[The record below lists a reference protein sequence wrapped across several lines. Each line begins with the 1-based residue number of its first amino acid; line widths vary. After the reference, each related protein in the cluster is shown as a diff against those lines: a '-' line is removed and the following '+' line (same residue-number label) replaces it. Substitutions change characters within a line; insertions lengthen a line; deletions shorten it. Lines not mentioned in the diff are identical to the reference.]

1 MSKILAIIAEYNP
14 FHNGHL
20 YHLQKSKKELNPDYS
35 VCVMSGNF
43 CERGD
48 TSIIDKWSKAEA
60 ALKCGFDLVVELPV
74 LYSIS
79 SAENFAEG
87 ALKILDAFG
96 NNVILSFGSECGD
109 LSILNNIANILCDEP
124 KEFTTI
130 LTHELSKGL
139 SYPKAREN
147 ALLLY
152 LNDVRKYANILS
164 NPNNILGIEYLK
176 AIKRL
181 KSKVTPYTIK
191 RIDAGYNSLKVKDR
205 LASATAIRNLLK
217 NNEDVRKVASPYVQD
232 ASHPHNLRKL
242 NLVTPEKSND
252 FSYVIKK
259 LMPAPAYNILLDNIN
274 HGKMVSDISVF
285 EKEIIYTLRKM
296 SLEEIA
302 NLQDVTEGLENS
314 IKQAANS
321 CNNLE
326 DLINSIKSKRYT
338 RSRIQRILLYSIL
351 NITKKDIQDSYKVKP
366 YIRVLGVSQ
375 KGKTL
380 LSQISNPRSKY
391 PVVTSV
397 KKFMD
402 NNNNKI
408 LRNMIE
414 KDILASNMYTL
425 GYEYDSKSNLD
436 YTKKLIIK

>member
-35 VCVMSGNF
+35 VCIMSGNF

-48 TSIIDKWSKAEA
+48 TSIIDKWSKTET
-60 ALKCGFDLVVELPV
+60 ALKCGFDLVIELPV

-87 ALKILDAFG
+87 ALKMLDAFG
-96 NNVILSFGSECGD
+96 SNVILSFGSECGN
-109 LSILNNIANILCDEP
+109 LSTLNNIANVLCNEP

-181 KSKVTPYTIK
+181 KSKVIPFTIK
-191 RIDAGYNSLKVKDR
+191 RIDSGYKSLKIKDR

-217 NNEDVRKVASPYVQD
+217 NNEDV
-232 ASHPHNLRKL
+232 
-242 NLVTPEKSND
+242 
-252 FSYVIKK
+252 KK
-259 LMPAPAYNILLDNIN
+259 LMPTPAYNILLDNIN

-321 CNNLE
+321 CNSLE
-326 DLINSIKSKRYT
+326 ELISSIKSKRYT

-351 NITKKDIQDSYKVKP
+351 NITKKDIQDSYRTKP
-366 YIRVLGVSQ
+366 YIRVLGVSE
-375 KGKTL
+375 KGKIL
-380 LSQISNPRSKY
+380 LSRISNPKSKY
-391 PVVTSV
+391 TVVTSV
-397 KKFMD
+397 KRFMD
-402 NNNNKI
+402 TNNNKI
-408 LRNMIE
+408 LRNMME
-414 KDILASNMYTL
+414 KDILASNIYTL
-425 GYEYDSKSNLD
+425 GYEYDSKANLD
-436 YTKKLIIK
+436 YTKKLIIN

>member
-35 VCVMSGNF
+35 ICIMSGNF

-74 LYSIS
+74 LYSTS

-96 NNVILSFGSECGD
+96 SNVTLSFGSECGD
-109 LSILNNIANILCDEP
+109 LNTLNNIASVLYDEP
-124 KEFTTI
+124 KEFITI

-152 LNDVRKYANILS
+152 LNDVRKYANVLS
-164 NPNNILGIEYLK
+164 DPNNILGIEYLK

-181 KSKVTPYTIK
+181 KSNVAPFTIK
-191 RIDAGYNSLKVKDR
+191 RIDSGYNSLKIKDR
-205 LASATAIRNLLK
+205 LASATAIRNLIN
-217 NNEDVRKVASPYVQD
+217 NNEDA
-232 ASHPHNLRKL
+232 
-242 NLVTPEKSND
+242 
-252 FSYVIKK
+252 KK
-259 LMPAPAYNILLDNIN
+259 LMPTPSFNILSENIK
-274 HGKMVSDISVF
+274 HGKIVSGISVF

-296 SLEEIA
+296 SVQEIA

-391 PVVTSV
+391 PVITSV
-397 KKFMD
+397 KKFVD
-402 NNNNKI
+402 SNNNKI
-408 LRNMIE
+408 LRNMME
-414 KDILASNMYTL
+414 KDILASNIYTL

-436 YTKKLIIK
+436 YTKKLIIR

>member
-1 MSKILAIIAEYNP
+1 MSKILAIVAEYNP

-20 YHLQKSKKELNPDYS
+20 YHLQKSKKMLNPDYS
-35 VCVMSGNF
+35 ICIMSGNF

-48 TSIIDKWSKAEA
+48 TSIIDKWSKTESAIR
-60 ALKCGFDLVVELPV
+60 CGFDLVIELPV
-74 LYSIS
+74 VYSIS

-87 ALKILDAFG
+87 CLKILEPFD
-96 NNVILSFGSECGD
+96 NVTLSFGTECSD
-109 LSILNNIANILCDEP
+109 LDALNNIANVLYNEP
-124 KEFTTI
+124 KEFSTI

-152 LNDVRKYANILS
+152 LNDVRKYANVLS
-164 NPNNILGIEYLK
+164 SPNNILGIEYLK

-181 KSKVTPYTIK
+181 KSKVTPFTIK
-191 RIDAGYNSLKVKDR
+191 RIDSGYNSLKIKDR
-205 LASATAIRNLLK
+205 LASGTAIRNLIK
-217 NNEDVRKVASPYVQD
+217 NNEDV
-232 ASHPHNLRKL
+232 
-242 NLVTPEKSND
+242 
-252 FSYVIKK
+252 KK
-259 LMPAPAYNILLDNIN
+259 LIPTPSFNILSDNIA
-274 HGKMVSDISVF
+274 HGKIVNGIHVF

-296 SLEEIA
+296 TIQEIS

-351 NITKKDIQDSYKVKP
+351 NITKKDIQDSYKAKP
-366 YIRVLGVSQ
+366 YIRVLGVSNH
-375 KGKTL
+375 GKSL
-380 LSQISNPRSKY
+380 LSHISNSKSKY
-391 PVVTSV
+391 TVVTSV

-402 NNNNKI
+402 TNNNKI
-408 LRNMIE
+408 LRNMMG
-414 KDILASNMYTL
+414 KDILASNIYTL

-436 YTKKLIIK
+436 YTKKLIIN